1 MPERILIGVAW
12 PYANGPLH
20 LGHIAGAYLPA
31 DIFARYHR
39 MRGNEVLMVSGSDSH
54 GAPITMR
61 ADAEGVPPREVV
73 ERYHASFLESWE
85 QMGISFDLFTT
96 TMTDNHREVTHDL
109 WRALQTKG
117 YIYEASMKVAYSPD
131 FDRFLPDRYVRGVCP
146 KCGFEDARG
155 DQCDNCGAILD
166 PVDLGNPAYIVDGK
180 RYPVEIRDTEHQFLR
195 LSAFRDQLAA
205 WVEEQR
211 HWRPNV
217 RNFTLGFLR
226 EGLKD
231 RAITRNLDWGLPVPA
246 EGYEDRRIYV
256 WFEAVI
262 GYLSASVEWAAR
274 KGEPDAWRPFWEDP
288 STRAY
293 YFVGKDNIPFHTI
306 IWPAMLLG
314 QAAYILPYDV
324 PANEFL
330 NLEGRQLST
339 SRNWAVWVPDYLDR
353 FPPDPLRYH
362 LAANLPETGD
372 ADFTWSEYVRRNND
386 ELVATFGNLV
396 HRVLT
401 QVYRNFDKQV
411 PDPSALTEAD
421 RELIGK
427 AEAAMDAVAE
437 SLEAV
442 RLREALNGSMGLAR
456 EANRYLDTQ
465 APWQQ
470 VKTDRA
476 AAGRTLY
483 TAMQT
488 LMALRVTLHP
498 FLPFSTQRLHELLG
512 RDGRVQDIGWRF
524 ESSDPGA
531 PLPEPAPLFTK
542 LDDAVADEMLAKL
555 G

>member
-1 MPERILIGVAW
+1 
-12 PYANGPLH
+12 
-20 LGHIAGAYLPA
+20 
-31 DIFARYHR
+31 
-39 MRGNEVLMVSGSDSH
+39 MR
-54 GAPITMR
+54 R
-61 ADAEGVPPREVV
+61 AFHPREVV

-195 LSAFRDQLAA
+195 LSAFRDQLGRMGGGAA
-205 WVEEQR
+205 ALASR
-211 HWRPNV
+211 TCGTSHS
-217 RNFTLGFLR
+217 GFLR

-330 NLEGRQLST
+330 NLEGQATLDEPQLGGVGAGLLGPVPARSPALPPCSQSARDRRRRLHVERIRPPQQRRARRDVREPRASCADAGLSQFRQ
-339 SRNWAVWVPDYLDR
+339 V
-353 FPPDPLRYH
+353 
-362 LAANLPETGD
+362 
-372 ADFTWSEYVRRNND
+372 
-386 ELVATFGNLV
+386 
-396 HRVLT
+396 
-401 QVYRNFDKQV
+401 QV
-411 PDPSALTEAD
+411 PDPSAL
-421 RELIGK
+421 
-427 AEAAMDAVAE
+427 
-437 SLEAV
+437 
-442 RLREALNGSMGLAR
+442 
-456 EANRYLDTQ
+456 
-465 APWQQ
+465 
-470 VKTDRA
+470 
-476 AAGRTLY
+476 GR
-483 TAMQT
+483 
-488 LMALRVTLHP
+488 
-498 FLPFSTQRLHELLG
+498 SG
-512 RDGRVQDIGWRF
+512 
-524 ESSDPGA
+524 PGA
-531 PLPEPAPLFTK
+531 HRQGGSRN
-542 LDDAVADEMLAKL
+542 EMQLQSHSRLCAF
-555 G
+555 GRR